1 MVQSAGYA
9 SLSAGTPLA
18 PFSFTRRDP
27 KPNDVVVS
35 ILHCGICHSDL
46 HYADN
51 DMGMSK
57 FPAVTGHEIVG
68 RVAAVGKDVKKFA
81 IGDIAAIGCY
91 YDSCRVCSSCRGGNE
106 HMCLEGFTG
115 AFGGLERDGEQKT
128 WGGFS
133 NNYVADEGYVY
144 TVPKNLDPAAAAPL
158 LCAGITTYSPL
169 RKWKVGPGMRVGIV
183 GVGGLGHMAI
193 KLAVAMGAE
202 VLAFTSSQNKVSD
215 ARALGAHEA
224 IVSSD
229 AHQMR
234 HRSAGGLDF
243 VLDTVSA
250 PHDINAYLGL
260 LKPNSTMCLLGL
272 VPELKVSP
280 IGMVFGQK
288 SLTGSLIGG
297 VKETQD
303 MLNFCGKHNITA
315 DIERIS
321 LPQINE
327 GFARLRRNDV
337 KYRFVVDMPLA
348 I

>member
-1 MVQSAGYA
+1 
-9 SLSAGTPLA
+9 
-18 PFSFTRRDP
+18 
-27 KPNDVVVS
+27 
-35 ILHCGICHSDL
+35 
-46 HYADN
+46 
-51 DMGMSK
+51 
-57 FPAVTGHEIVG
+57 
-68 RVAAVGKDVKKFA
+68 
-81 IGDIAAIGCY
+81 
-91 YDSCRVCSSCRGGNE
+91 
-106 HMCLEGFTG
+106 
-115 AFGGLERDGEQKT
+115 
-128 WGGFS
+128 
-133 NNYVADEGYVY
+133 
-144 TVPKNLDPAAAAPL
+144 
-158 LCAGITTYSPL
+158 
-169 RKWKVGPGMRVGIV
+169 
-183 GVGGLGHMAI
+183 
-193 KLAVAMGAE
+193 
-202 VLAFTSSQNKVSD
+202 
-215 ARALGAHEA
+215 
-224 IVSSD
+224 
-229 AHQMR
+229 MR